1 MRCTSEVYAVLLAAG
16 LGTRMGQNKLAL
28 RFQGKTPLRLCYEAF
43 LRSQCPPKGIVIAV
57 SQQTR
62 SEALA
67 LAAEDARVWV
77 AQGGATR
84 GASVCNALRALQ
96 ARGIK
101 EGVVAIHADPEGL
114 SLARLV
120 QDIRAQ
126 HVTPP
131 GTDPEAPLLRAGNHQ
146 VEGRFPG
153 REIEGFRR

>member
-1 MRCTSEVYAVLLAAG
+1 MTDLQQHRLRQFRRIRRRPEPERLDDGGEFFRSSLRHCNGFHRPVRPRQRNQCLT
-16 LGTRMGQNKLAL
+16 AL
-28 RFQGKTPLRLCYEAF
+28 
-43 LRSQCPPKGIVIAV
+43 
-57 SQQTR
+57 
-62 SEALA
+62 
-67 LAAEDARVWV
+67 
-77 AQGGATR
+77 
-84 GASVCNALRALQ
+84 
-96 ARGIK
+96 
-101 EGVVAIHADPEGL
+101 EGVVAIHADLKGL